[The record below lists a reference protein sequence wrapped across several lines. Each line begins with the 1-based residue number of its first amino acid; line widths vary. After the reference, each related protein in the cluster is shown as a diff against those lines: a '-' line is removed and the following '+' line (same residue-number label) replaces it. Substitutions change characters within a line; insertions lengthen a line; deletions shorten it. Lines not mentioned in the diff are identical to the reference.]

1 MDHPYGKQYGQ
12 EGNPRAYM
20 TMRDYR
26 NLPYQW
32 QQPVE
37 RNPSEYMS
45 MRDYRNLELQN
56 QQPVGRNPNPNMSM
70 REYRDQWMSAPV
82 YHVLSTETSKAWD
95 EPRPREDE
103 GLRYP
108 SNQGESIHTISEK
121 TLMREELTILTRRL
135 DEMEMKNQ
143 HNIHSVNEFSASQP
157 SFYNHQSHGHYGEN
171 CQENVQILN
180 QGRPPIS
187 VPFGNSYIQN
197 WKNHSNLPGNPKL
210 PPTDQQQFAPTSQQ
224 QQPPPLHPLVEQAIL
239 DLTRKVND
247 YVEENKKIRAHSIVT
262 VEDNLN
268 KKIDGLKDDFE
279 YKRDSLHDSSED
291 LIDQQEC
298 PPEEVCQSGTR
309 VEEQRVVTVQANQET
324 ETVESSLNNE
334 SDGFQ
339 SKIDQNLDILQE
351 SISKPAQQ
359 PDQEEENLEEES
371 QEEESLTE
379 TVLVEQAQLQPQ
391 EELEM
396 ESLEAPE
403 ELQDAPVNFW
413 PWTKEEEITA
423 LLTEKSSGHEGT
435 QEPIIQPN
443 PQAIP
448 IDLDTIANA
457 QATYYPLPVYI
468 LPTPAQKSKPS
479 APAPKGKSNT
489 SLHAMQNIR
498 RLVASV
504 HTFATTSK
512 KMANAYIAWHSGWF
526 GCGFGFGAPG
536 PRHF

>member
-1 MDHPYGKQYGQ
+1 MEHPYGKQYGQ

-32 QQPVE
+32 K
-37 RNPSEYMS
+37 
-45 MRDYRNLELQN
+45 N
-56 QQPVGRNPNPNMSM
+56 QQPVGRNPNPNMSL
-70 REYRDQWMSAPV
+70 REYRDKYMSAPV
-82 YHVLSTETSKAWD
+82 YHVPSTYPPPPQYD
-95 EPRPREDE
+95 HPEPRPREDE
-103 GLRYP
+103 GLGYP
-108 SNQGESIHTISEK
+108 SNQGETIHIISEK
-121 TLMREELTILTRRL
+121 TLMREKLIILTRRL

-143 HNIHSVNEFSASQP
+143 HNIYSVNELSASQP
-157 SFYNHQSHGHYGEN
+157 SYYNHQSHGHYGEN

-180 QGRPPIS
+180 QGRPPLN
-187 VPFGNSYIQN
+187 VPFGNSYIQD
-197 WKNHSNLPGNPKL
+197 WKNHSNLPGKPYI
-210 PPTDQQQFAPTSQQ
+210 PPTDQQQFTPTSQQ

-279 YKRDSLHDSSED
+279 HKWDNLHDSSED

-298 PPEEVCQSGTR
+298 PPEEVCQSGTM
-309 VEEQRVVTVQANQET
+309 VEEQREVTVQPNQET
-324 ETVESSLNNE
+324 ETVESSLDKE
-334 SDGFQ
+334 LGGFQ
-339 SKIDQNLDILQE
+339 SEIDQNLDILQE
-351 SISKPAQQ
+351 SISKLAQQ

-379 TVLVEQAQLQPQ
+379 TVLVEQVQLQPQ
-391 EELEM
+391 EELKE

-403 ELQDAPVNFW
+403 DLQEAPINFW
-413 PWTKEEEITA
+413 PWSQEEEITA

-435 QEPIIQPN
+435 QEPFTQVIS
-443 PQAIP
+443 
-448 IDLDTIANA
+448 IDLDTIATA
-457 QATYYPLPVYI
+457 QDTKTPLPAAPPESVYI

-489 SLHAMQNIR
+489 SLHAMPNIR

>member
-32 QQPVE
+32 GI
-37 RNPSEYMS
+37 
-45 MRDYRNLELQN
+45 
-56 QQPVGRNPNPNMSM
+56 QQPVGRNPNPPRSM
-70 REYRDQWMSAPV
+70 REYRDQWMSGPV
-82 YHVLSTETSKAWD
+82 YHVPSTYPPPLQND
-95 EPRPREDE
+95 HPEPRPRENE
-103 GLRYP
+103 GQRHSSY
-108 SNQGESIHTISEK
+108 QGESIHTNSEK
-121 TLMREELTILTRRL
+121 TLMIEKLNILTRRM

-157 SFYNHQSHGHYGEN
+157 SCYNPQSP
-171 CQENVQILN
+171 QS
-180 QGRPPIS
+180 P
-187 VPFGNSYIQN
+187 
-197 WKNHSNLPGNPKL
+197 
-210 PPTDQQQFAPTSQQ
+210 
-224 QQPPPLHPLVEQAIL
+224 QPLQSIHPLEQAML
-239 DLTRKVND
+239 DLNRIMDD
-247 YVEENKKIRAHSIVT
+247 YVEANKKIHAHSIVT

-268 KKIDGLKDDFE
+268 KEL
-279 YKRDSLHDSSED
+279 
-291 LIDQQEC
+291 
-298 PPEEVCQSGTR
+298 
-309 VEEQRVVTVQANQET
+309 
-324 ETVESSLNNE
+324 
-334 SDGFQ
+334 DGFQ
-339 SKIDQNLDILQE
+339 SEIDQNLDILQE
-351 SISKPAQQ
+351 SISKLAQQ

-391 EELEM
+391 EELEV

-403 ELQDAPVNFW
+403 ALQEASVNFW
-413 PWTKEEEITA
+413 PWTKEKEITA
-423 LLTEKSSGHEGT
+423 LLTEKSSEHEGT

-443 PQAIP
+443 PQPNP
-448 IDLDTIANA
+448 INLDTLTTA
-457 QATYYPLPVYI
+457 QDTKTPLPAAPPESVYI

-512 KMANAYIAWHSGWF
+512 KMTNAYIAWHSGWF

>member
-32 QQPVE
+32 GI
-37 RNPSEYMS
+37 
-45 MRDYRNLELQN
+45 
-56 QQPVGRNPNPNMSM
+56 QQPVGRNPNPPRSM
-70 REYRDQWMSAPV
+70 REYRDQWMSGPV
-82 YHVLSTETSKAWD
+82 YHVPSTYPPPLQYD
-95 EPRPREDE
+95 HPEPCPREDE
-103 GLRYP
+103 GQRHSSY
-108 SNQGESIHTISEK
+108 QGESIHTISEK
-121 TLMREELTILTRRL
+121 TLMIEQLNILTRRM

-143 HNIHSVNEFSASQP
+143 HNIHSVNEFSAFQP
-157 SFYNHQSHGHYGEN
+157 SCYNPQSP
-171 CQENVQILN
+171 QS
-180 QGRPPIS
+180 P
-187 VPFGNSYIQN
+187 
-197 WKNHSNLPGNPKL
+197 
-210 PPTDQQQFAPTSQQ
+210 
-224 QQPPPLHPLVEQAIL
+224 QPLQSIHPLEQAML
-239 DLTRKVND
+239 DLNWIMDD
-247 YVEENKKIRAHSIVT
+247 YVEANKKIKAHLIVT

-268 KKIDGLKDDFE
+268 KEL
-279 YKRDSLHDSSED
+279 
-291 LIDQQEC
+291 
-298 PPEEVCQSGTR
+298 
-309 VEEQRVVTVQANQET
+309 
-324 ETVESSLNNE
+324 
-334 SDGFQ
+334 DGFQ
-339 SKIDQNLDILQE
+339 SEIDQNLDILQE
-351 SISKPAQQ
+351 SISKLAQQ

-391 EELEM
+391 EELEV

-403 ELQDAPVNFW
+403 ELQDASESTVNFW

-448 IDLDTIANA
+448 IDLDTIATA
-457 QATYYPLPVYI
+457 QDTKTPLPVAPPESVYI

>member
-1 MDHPYGKQYGQ
+1 MQSFCNLKKKKKNSVAGLFSCAISLLQESISNGFESFKAISSGSVGKLIEKKMEHPYGKQYGQ

-32 QQPVE
+32 Q
-37 RNPSEYMS
+37 
-45 MRDYRNLELQN
+45 N
-56 QQPVGRNPNPNMSM
+56 QQPVGRNPNPNMSL
-70 REYRDQWMSAPV
+70 REYRDKYMSAPV
-82 YHVLSTETSKAWD
+82 YHVPSTYPSPLQYD
-95 EPRPREDE
+95 HPEPRPREDE
-103 GLRYP
+103 GQRY
-108 SNQGESIHTISEK
+108 SSYQGESIHTISEK

-135 DEMEMKNQ
+135 DEMEMKKQ

-157 SFYNHQSHGHYGEN
+157 SLYNHQSHGHYGEN

-224 QQPPPLHPLVEQAIL
+224 QQPPPLSPVEQAIL
-239 DLTRKVND
+239 NLSKKVANF
-247 YVEENKKIRAHSIVT
+247 I
-262 VEDNLN
+262 EDNRVMN
-268 KKIDGLKDDFE
+268 VQVNRQIETLK
-279 YKRDSLHDSSED
+279 SE
-291 LIDQQEC
+291 
-298 PPEEVCQSGTR
+298 
-309 VEEQRVVTVQANQET
+309 
-324 ETVESSLNNE
+324 
-334 SDGFQ
+334 
-339 SKIDQNLDILQE
+339 IDQNLDILQE
-351 SISKPAQQ
+351 SISKLAQQ
-359 PDQEEENLEEES
+359 PDQKEENLEEES
-371 QEEESLTE
+371 QEEESLTKI
-379 TVLVEQAQLQPQ
+379 VLVEQTQLQPQ
-391 EELEM
+391 EELEE

-403 ELQDAPVNFW
+403 ALQEASVNFW
-413 PWTKEEEITA
+413 PWTKEKEITA
-423 LLTEKSSGHEGT
+423 LLTEKSSEHEGT

-443 PQAIP
+443 LIN
-448 IDLDTIANA
+448 LDTLTTA
-457 QATYYPLPVYI
+457 QDTKTPLPAAPPESVYI

>member
-32 QQPVE
+32 GNQQPVE

-56 QQPVGRNPNPNMSM
+56 QQPVGRIPNPNMSL
-70 REYRDQWMSAPV
+70 REYRDKWMSAPV
-82 YHVLSTETSKAWD
+82 YHVPSTETSKAWD
-95 EPRPREDE
+95 EPRPREEE

-108 SNQGESIHTISEK
+108 SNQGETIHTISEK
-121 TLMREELTILTRRL
+121 TLMREKLIILTRRL

-143 HNIHSVNEFSASQP
+143 HNTYSVNEFSASQP

-180 QGRPPIS
+180 QGRPPMS

-197 WKNHSNLPGNPKL
+197 WKNHSNLPGKPCI
-210 PPTDQQQFAPTSQQ
+210 PSTDQQQFTPTSQQ
-224 QQPPPLHPLVEQAIL
+224 QQPISLSPVEQAVL
-239 DLTRKVND
+239 NLSKVVDTIAKEQKVHLSNMQD
-247 YVEENKKIRAHSIVT
+247 EISKLSNQ
-262 VEDNLN
+262 L
-268 KKIDGLKDDFE
+268 LQ
-279 YKRDSLHDSSED
+279 SSEKAKGPFQG
-291 LIDQQEC
+291 QQYQTMVNEI
-298 PPEEVCQSGTR
+298 GLTGDTTTR
-309 VEEQRVVTVQANQET
+309 TDKVKAVVTLRSGREI
-324 ETVESSLNNE
+324 ETVKSSLNKRT
-334 SDGFQ
+334 DGLQ
-339 SKIDQNLDILQE
+339 SEIDQKLDIQQE
-351 SISKPAQQ
+351 SILKLVPQFVH
-359 PDQEEENLEEES
+359 QEEKNLEEES
-371 QEEESLTE
+371 QEEECLTG
-379 TVLVEQAQLQPQ
+379 TILGEQVQLQPQ
-391 EELEM
+391 EELEV
-396 ESLEAPE
+396 ELVKAPE
-403 ELQDAPVNFW
+403 ALQDAPVNFW
-413 PWTKEEEITA
+413 PWTKEKEITA
-423 LLTEKSSGHEGT
+423 LLTEKSSEHEGT
-435 QEPIIQPN
+435 QEPI
-443 PQAIP
+443 

-504 HTFATTSK
+504 HTFATTSN

-526 GCGFGFGAPG
+526 GCGFGFGTPG

>member
-32 QQPVE
+32 GNQP
-37 RNPSEYMS
+37 
-45 MRDYRNLELQN
+45 
-56 QQPVGRNPNPNMSM
+56 PVGRNPNPNMSM
-70 REYRDQWMSAPV
+70 REYRDQWMSGPV
-82 YHVLSTETSKAWD
+82 YSVPSTYPPPLQYD
-95 EPRPREDE
+95 HPEPCPREDE
-103 GLRYP
+103 GQRHSSY
-108 SNQGESIHTISEK
+108 QGESIHTISEK
-121 TLMREELTILTRRL
+121 TLMIEQLNILTRRM

-157 SFYNHQSHGHYGEN
+157 SCYNPQSP
-171 CQENVQILN
+171 QS
-180 QGRPPIS
+180 P
-187 VPFGNSYIQN
+187 
-197 WKNHSNLPGNPKL
+197 
-210 PPTDQQQFAPTSQQ
+210 
-224 QQPPPLHPLVEQAIL
+224 QPLQSIHPLEQAML
-239 DLTRKVND
+239 DLNWIMDD
-247 YVEENKKIRAHSIVT
+247 YVEANKKIKAHLIVT

-268 KKIDGLKDDFE
+268 KEL
-279 YKRDSLHDSSED
+279 
-291 LIDQQEC
+291 
-298 PPEEVCQSGTR
+298 
-309 VEEQRVVTVQANQET
+309 
-324 ETVESSLNNE
+324 
-334 SDGFQ
+334 DGFQ
-339 SKIDQNLDILQE
+339 SEIDQNLDILQE
-351 SISKPAQQ
+351 SISKLAQQ

-391 EELEM
+391 EELEV

-403 ELQDAPVNFW
+403 ELQDASESTVNFW

-448 IDLDTIANA
+448 IDLDTIATA
-457 QATYYPLPVYI
+457 QDTKTPLPAAPPESVYI
-468 LPTPAQKSKPS
+468 LPTPATKSKPA

-504 HTFATTSK
+504 HTLATTSK
-512 KMANAYIAWHSGWF
+512 TMATAYIAWHSGWF
-526 GCGFGFGAPG
+526 GCGFGFGTPG

>member
-26 NLPYQW
+26 NLPCQW
-32 QQPVE
+32 GI
-37 RNPSEYMS
+37 
-45 MRDYRNLELQN
+45 
-56 QQPVGRNPNPNMSM
+56 QQPVGRNPNPPRSM
-70 REYRDQWMSAPV
+70 REYRDQWMSGPV
-82 YHVLSTETSKAWD
+82 YSVPSTYPPPLQYD
-95 EPRPREDE
+95 HPEPCPREDE
-103 GLRYP
+103 GQRHSSY
-108 SNQGESIHTISEK
+108 QGESIHTISEK
-121 TLMREELTILTRRL
+121 TLMIEKLNILTRRM

-157 SFYNHQSHGHYGEN
+157 SCYNPQSP
-171 CQENVQILN
+171 QS
-180 QGRPPIS
+180 P
-187 VPFGNSYIQN
+187 
-197 WKNHSNLPGNPKL
+197 
-210 PPTDQQQFAPTSQQ
+210 
-224 QQPPPLHPLVEQAIL
+224 QPLQSIHPLEQAML
-239 DLTRKVND
+239 DLNRIMD
-247 YVEENKKIRAHSIVT
+247 GYVEANKRIHAHSIVT

-268 KKIDGLKDDFE
+268 KEL
-279 YKRDSLHDSSED
+279 
-291 LIDQQEC
+291 
-298 PPEEVCQSGTR
+298 
-309 VEEQRVVTVQANQET
+309 
-324 ETVESSLNNE
+324 
-334 SDGFQ
+334 DGFQ
-339 SKIDQNLDILQE
+339 SEIDQNLDILQE
-351 SISKPAQQ
+351 SISKLAQQ

-379 TVLVEQAQLQPQ
+379 TVLVEQVQLQPQ
-391 EELEM
+391 EELKE

-403 ELQDAPVNFW
+403 DLQDASVTFW
-413 PWTKEEEITA
+413 PWKQKEQISALITEE
-423 LLTEKSSGHEGT
+423 SSGHGTGEGT
-435 QEPIIQPN
+435 QENIIQPN
-443 PQAIP
+443 P
-448 IDLDTIANA
+448 IDLETTATA
-457 QATYYPLPVYI
+457 QDTYYPLPVAPSDDQVYI

>member
-32 QQPVE
+32 GNQQPVE
-37 RNPSEYMS
+37 RNP
-45 MRDYRNLELQN
+45 
-56 QQPVGRNPNPNMSM
+56 NPPRSM

-82 YHVLSTETSKAWD
+82 YHVPSTETSKAWD

-121 TLMREELTILTRRL
+121 TLMREKLTILTRRL

-143 HNIHSVNEFSASQP
+143 PNIHSVNELSASQP
-157 SFYNHQSHGHYGEN
+157 SYYNHQSHGHYGEN

-180 QGRPPIS
+180 QGRPPLN
-187 VPFGNSYIQN
+187 VPFGNPYIQN
-197 WKNHSNLPGNPKL
+197 WNNHSNLPGKPYI
-210 PPTDQQQFAPTSQQ
+210 PPTDQQQFTPTSQQ
-224 QQPPPLHPLVEQAIL
+224 QQPLALSPVEQAVLNLSKVVDTIAKEQKVHL
-239 DLTRKVND
+239 SNMQDEISKLSNQLLQNSEKEKGPFQGQQYQTMVND
-247 YVEENKKIRAHSIVT
+247 IGLTGDTTTRTDEVKAVVTLRSGRELKTAVPELVKSDPVVTEPLQKEQSVAKEENP
-262 VEDNLN
+262 ED
-268 KKIDGLKDDFE
+268 
-279 YKRDSLHDSSED
+279 
-291 LIDQQEC
+291 EC
-298 PPEEVCQSGTR
+298 
-309 VEEQRVVTVQANQET
+309 
-324 ETVESSLNNE
+324 
-334 SDGFQ
+334 
-339 SKIDQNLDILQE
+339 
-351 SISKPAQQ
+351 
-359 PDQEEENLEEES
+359 
-371 QEEESLTE
+371 LTE
-379 TVLVEQAQLQPQ
+379 TILVEQAQLQPQ
-391 EELEM
+391 EKLEV
-396 ESLEAPE
+396 ESLKSHED
-403 ELQDAPVNFW
+403 LQDASVIFW
-413 PWTKEEEITA
+413 PWKQEEQISA
-423 LLTEKSSGHEGT
+423 LITEKSSGHEGT

-457 QATYYPLPVYI
+457 KTTYNPLPAAPSTDQVYI
-468 LPTPAQKSKPS
+468 LPASQSQHKTPA
-479 APAPKGKSNT
+479 APKAKSNT

-526 GCGFGFGAPG
+526 GCGFGFGTPG